1 MEKVLC
7 EGTTICYAEQGKGD
21 PIILLHGFCGS
32 SSYWDEVVPLLS
44 QSYRCIVPDLRGH
57 GRSDAPL
64 GAYTIDQMA
73 DDVLKLQEQLDIPQA
88 AWFGHSLGGYLAL
101 SAVQRHAE
109 RLTAFGLI
117 HSTAYAD
124 TDEGKEKRN
133 KAVSTIQTEGIT
145 TFVDGLVPGLFAPD
159 HVKSMSSQ
167 LLKVKEIGYK
177 TPPQG
182 AVGASLA
189 MRERTDRRDVLSA
202 SALPA
207 LLVAGE
213 QDQAVPPARTFTTD
227 RAGVTQV
234 TLPEAGHMSLFEA
247 PELLANTIL
256 TFLEQ
261 NLKR

>member
-7 EGTTICYAEQGKGD
+7 EGTTICYAEQGKGE

-73 DDVLKLQEQLDIPQA
+73 NDVLKLQEQLDIPKA
-88 AWFGHSLGGYLAL
+88 AWFGHSLGGYLTL
-101 SAVQRHAE
+101 SAVQRHPE

-124 TDEGKEKRN
+124 TEEGKEKRN

-145 TFVDGLVPGLFAPD
+145 TFVDGLVPRLFAPE
-159 HVKSMSSQ
+159 HVESLSNQ
-167 LLKVKEIGYK
+167 VLKVKEIGYK

-182 AVGASLA
+182 AVGTSLA
-189 MRERTDRRDVLSA
+189 MRERSDRRDVLSA
-202 SALPA
+202 STLPT

-234 TLPEAGHMSLFEA
+234 TISEVGHMSLFEA
-247 PELLANTIL
+247 PEQLAHAIL
-256 TFLEQ
+256 AFLQQ
-261 NLKR
+261 NIQQ

>member
-7 EGTTICYAEQGKGD
+7 EGTTICYAEQGKGE

-32 SSYWDEVVPLLS
+32 SSYWDKVVPLLS

-73 DDVLKLQEQLDIPQA
+73 NDVLKLQEQLDIPQA
-88 AWFGHSLGGYLAL
+88 AWFGHSLGGYLTL
-101 SAVQRHAE
+101 SAVQRHPE

-124 TDEGKEKRN
+124 TEEGKEKRN

-145 TFVDGLVPGLFAPD
+145 AFVDGLVPGLFAPQ
-159 HVKSMSSQ
+159 HVESFSDQ
-167 LLKVKEIGYK
+167 VLKVKEIGYK

-182 AVGASLA
+182 AVGTSLA
-189 MRERTDRRDVLSA
+189 MRERSDRRDVLSA
-202 SALPA
+202 STLPT

-213 QDQAVPPARTFTTD
+213 QDQAIPPARTFTTD

-234 TLPEAGHMSLFEA
+234 TISEVGHMSLFEA
-247 PELLANTIL
+247 PEQLAHAIL
-256 TFLEQ
+256 AFLQQ
-261 NLKR
+261 NIQQ

>member
-1 MEKVLC
+1 MKKVLC
-7 EGTTICYAEQGKGD
+7 EGTTICYAEQGKGE

-44 QSYRCIVPDLRGH
+44 RSYRCIVPDLRGH

-88 AWFGHSLGGYLAL
+88 AWFGHSLGGYLTL
-101 SAVQRHAE
+101 SAVQRYAE

-124 TDEGKEKRN
+124 TEEGKEKRN
-133 KAVSTIQTEGIT
+133 KAVSTIQIEGIT
-145 TFVDGLVPGLFAPD
+145 SFVDGLVPGLFAPD
-159 HVKSMSSQ
+159 HVESMPGQ
-167 LLKVKEIGYK
+167 LLKAKEIGYK

-182 AVGASLA
+182 AVGTSLA
-189 MRERTDRRDVLSA
+189 MRERSDRRDVLSG
-202 SALPA
+202 SVLPA

-213 QDQAVPPARTFTTD
+213 QDHAVPPARTFTTD
-227 RAGVTQV
+227 RPGVTQV
-234 TLPEAGHMSLFEA
+234 TIPTAGHMSLFEA
-247 PELLANTIL
+247 PELLANAIL
-256 TFLEQ
+256 SFLEQ
-261 NLKR
+261 NLKK

>member
-7 EGTTICYAEQGKGD
+7 EGTTICYAEQGKGE

-32 SSYWDEVVPLLS
+32 SSYWAEVVPLLS

-73 DDVLKLQEQLDIPQA
+73 NDVLKLQEQLDIPQA
-88 AWFGHSLGGYLAL
+88 AWFGHSLGGYLTL
-101 SAVQRHAE
+101 SAVQRHSD

-124 TDEGKEKRN
+124 TEEGKEKRN
-133 KAVSTIQTEGIT
+133 KAVATIQTEGIT
-145 TFVDGLVPGLFAPD
+145 TFVDGLVPGLFAPERVESLSD
-159 HVKSMSSQ
+159 QV
-167 LLKVKEIGYK
+167 LKVKEIGYK

-182 AVGASLA
+182 AVGTSLA
-189 MRERTDRRDVLSA
+189 MRERADRRDVLSA
-202 SALPA
+202 STLPA

-234 TLPEAGHMSLFEA
+234 TISEAGHMSLFEA
-247 PELLANTIL
+247 PEQLAHAIL
-256 TFLEQ
+256 AFSQQ
-261 NLKR
+261 NIQQ

>member
-7 EGTTICYAEQGKGD
+7 EGTTICYAERGKGE

-32 SSYWDEVVPLLS
+32 SSYWDEVVPMLS

-73 DDVLKLQEQLDIPQA
+73 NDVLKLQEQLDIPQA
-88 AWFGHSLGGYLAL
+88 AWFGHSLGGYLTL
-101 SAVQRHAE
+101 SAVQRHPE

-124 TDEGKEKRN
+124 TEQGKEKRN

-145 TFVDGLVPGLFAPD
+145 AFVDGLIPGLFAPQ
-159 HVKSMSSQ
+159 HVESLSDQ
-167 LLKVKEIGYK
+167 VLKVKEIGYK

-182 AVGASLA
+182 AVGTSLA
-189 MRERTDRRDVLSA
+189 MRERSDRRDVLSA
-202 SALPA
+202 STLPT

-213 QDQAVPPARTFTTD
+213 QDQVISPARTFTTD
-227 RAGVTQV
+227 RTGVTQV
-234 TLPEAGHMSLFEA
+234 TIPKAGHMSLFEA
-247 PELLANTIL
+247 PEQLAHAIL
-256 TFLEQ
+256 AFLQQ
-261 NLKR
+261 NIQ